1 MHVKVCGIT
10 NVEDALACVD
20 AGASAIG
27 LNFVH
32 ASPRCIDAA
41 TARRI
46 ADAIGDRALVVGVVA
61 DLDGDALER
70 LRDEARLGCLQLHGD
85 EPPSLVSRFLPHAY
99 KAVRVATLADLETCE
114 RFPGEHVLV
123 DARVE
128 GKLGGTGQQLERTL
142 LADVARLA
150 QRRRLTLAGGLRPD
164 NVAQAIAAVSPYA
177 VDVASG
183 VEVDGDPR
191 RKDVPA
197 VRAFIRA
204 ARARS
209 PGF

>member
-1 MHVKVCGIT
+1 VHVKVCGIT
-10 NVEDALACVD
+10 NVDDALACVD

-27 LNFVH
+27 LNFVP
-32 ASPRCIDAA
+32 ASPRCIDAT

-61 DLDGDALER
+61 DLDGAALER
-70 LRDEARLGCLQLHGD
+70 LRDDARLGCLQLHGD

-99 KAVRVATLADLETCE
+99 KAVRVATLVDLEACE

-142 LADVARLA
+142 LGDVARLA
-150 QRRRLTLAGGLRPD
+150 RRRRLTLAGGLRPD
-164 NVAQAIAAVSPYA
+164 NVAQAIAAVAPYA

-191 RKDVPA
+191 RKDLPA
-197 VRAFIRA
+197 VRAFIA
-204 ARARS
+204 ATRARS